1 MSIFKSTLD
10 PTTSAQL
17 KARESVVSTSGSR
30 DDNFLKYTTG
40 KNSWV
45 RMTSFVNYNNSD
57 ALSKKYILEGGT
69 LYNSGD
75 DQFSLRA
82 GVGKQSGAYASNLDI
97 NTISGKREIVRPF
110 GLRPMPGITQASVI
124 NKSAYGS
131 LREATVEFLAWD
143 KHQLEELEL
152 LFMRPGYTVFLEWG
166 WSQYLDHGEA
176 EVNKTPSDIKIKYF
190 DTLTLNPFDP
200 TLTDEKIYGKIDDD
214 IKLTKGNYDA
224 MLGYVKNFSWQLL
237 PNGGFQCTTVLISRG
252 EVLSSLKASTTTNFP
267 FYNANAQ
274 NPDQVLATMFEKILL
289 NIIGSIND
297 AAYSKTVFIQGL
309 NQSLPGEL
317 YITGSNP
324 TDLRAQA
331 DAEFAKINSEIQRSY
346 PSIDLNKDTFIKYCD
361 GGTEGTAIE
370 YIKMDAFIALLNTY
384 LIPKQKSINIT
395 NIEIPG
401 NTPCLASEDSISIDP
416 TTCLIK
422 NKKARFI
429 ADNKEGFD
437 PYVKNILA
445 INGGTSTKAIL
456 EDFLNQGTT
465 NLGSIGNIY
474 ISINKILTIFR
485 EKANDPD
492 GLDILML
499 LQEVLKAISFALG
512 GINDFQTHSTRST
525 AQIIDK
531 YYLESGKQND
541 KFEFNLIGLKSICR
555 DVKINSRIFA
565 EQSTMIGIGA
575 AAGNP
580 DPNPGNLYNLGDLYT
595 STQQQFNKGL
605 TDRVLNNIQYI
616 NQPLSVGGTQLTENQ
631 AYYYNI
637 YRTLEGLKKYVTDKV
652 LGIPNGGANFQ
663 YTIIPQP
670 SEVSNAGNA
679 LRTIH
684 YQLNGKD
691 VNFKALIPFE
701 LEITLDGI
709 GGFII
714 GQIFTIDNSI
724 LPQDY
729 YNKNLGFIITGISH
743 KLQNND
749 WVTELKT
756 QICLLDTAKEL
767 KVIGAEQNKVKKII
781 NDLSQQAQINSYL
794 VNALCDY
801 LTYATFNMLYV
812 DNQTLNMDLP
822 NNILS
827 SKSTAETYLIGTAT
841 VQPNFPGGSTVGNV
855 SQRYRRY
862 IPDIGFNL
870 LINYSNI
877 TNIETFLKKWYDDAF
892 QIKGSDP
899 TFPQDYNAF
908 LSQTNTGQPVK
919 FDLNKFS
926 KFIFDEAKIKGAYI
940 VSTNTSSEIQ
950 ALKSKTWNTGV
961 YAAYKRIWDASYL
974 SKIAGGN
981 FTLTTKQYTYTNI
994 IKGVG
999 PIQSGTNIRDDAW
1012 FDETDVNGVLNNSI
1026 YNQYIRNWQPTK
1038 FTFMSPITNPVIA
1051 AYLTNPTSVTITN
1064 LTNIT
1069 DVKTGNGFGS
1079 NSPTTSINQWTQY
1092 GTIVANNGL
1101 NQMRLG
1107 FYDYFQ
1113 RNTAALNLSIY
1124 LVSTPP
1130 FTDFV
1135 NTK

>member
-1 MSIFKSTLD
+1 
-10 PTTSAQL
+10 
-17 KARESVVSTSGSR
+17 
-30 DDNFLKYTTG
+30 
-40 KNSWV
+40 
-45 RMTSFVNYNNSD
+45 
-57 ALSKKYILEGGT
+57 
-69 LYNSGD
+69 
-75 DQFSLRA
+75 
-82 GVGKQSGAYASNLDI
+82 
-97 NTISGKREIVRPF
+97 
-110 GLRPMPGITQASVI
+110 
-124 NKSAYGS
+124 
-131 LREATVEFLAWD
+131 
-143 KHQLEELEL
+143 
-152 LFMRPGYTVFLEWG
+152 
-166 WSQYLDHGEA
+166 
-176 EVNKTPSDIKIKYF
+176 
-190 DTLTLNPFDP
+190 
-200 TLTDEKIYGKIDDD
+200 
-214 IKLTKGNYDA
+214 

-237 PNGGFQCTTVLISRG
+237 PNGGFQCSTVLISRG
-252 EVLSSLKASTTTNFP
+252 EVLESLKASTTTNTNFS
-267 FYNANAQ
+267 FNNTNSQ
-274 NPDQVLATMFEKILL
+274 TKEQVVATMFENILL
-289 NIIGSIND
+289 SIMASIND
-297 AAYSKTVFIQGL
+297 NVYNSTFSPTSGL
-309 NQSLPGEL
+309 SIPGEL
-317 YITGSNP
+317 WVTGSNP
-324 TDLRAQA
+324 VDLIAEA
-331 DAEFAKINSEIQRSY
+331 DRKYNDINSKVKQTY
-346 PSIDLNKDTFIKYCD
+346 PNIDLDNETCVKYCD
-361 GGTEGTAIE
+361 GNNEGTAIE
-370 YIKMDAFIALLNTY
+370 YISMNSFIALLNTY
-384 LIPKQKSINIT
+384 LIPKQKSKNIT
-395 NIEIPG
+395 NIKIPG
-401 NTPCLASEDSISIDP
+401 NTPCLASEDSVSIDP
-416 TTCLIK
+416 TTCIIK
-422 NKKARFI
+422 NKKANFI

-437 PYVKNILA
+437 PYVESSFISNVIVP
-445 INGGTSTKAIL
+445 SKATL
-456 EDFLNQGTT
+456 RDFLDQGTT
-465 NLGSIGNIY
+465 SLGSIGNIY

-485 EKANDPD
+485 TEASKPD
-492 GLDILML
+492 GVTVLTL
-499 LQEVLKAISFALG
+499 LQEVLNNISFALG
-512 GINDFQTHSTRST
+512 GINDFKIHSVRGT
-525 AQIIDK
+525 AQIIDLH
-531 YYLESGKQND
+531 YLESGKQNN
-541 KFEFNLIGLKSICR
+541 KFEFNLVGLKSICR
-555 DVKINSRIFA
+555 DVKINSRIFS

-575 AAGNP
+575 AAAGSFN
-580 DPNPGNLYNLGDLYT
+580 NLGDIYA
-595 STQQQFNKGL
+595 STQQKFNKGL
-605 TDRVLNNIQYI
+605 KDRILNNIYYDAPPI
-616 NQPLSVGGTQLTENQ
+616 NVGGRSLNETE
-631 AYYYNI
+631 AYYYSI
-637 YRTLEGLKKYVTDKV
+637 FKTLEGLKKYITDKV
-652 LGIPNGGANFQ
+652 LGIPNGGPTIQ
-663 YTIIPQP
+663 YTIIPEP
-670 SEVSNAGNA
+670 SEITNASNA

-812 DNQTLNMDLP
+812 NNQTLNMDLP
-822 NNILS
+822 NDILN

-862 IPDIGFNL
+862 IPDIGFNS

-981 FTLTTKQYTYTNI
+981 FTLTTKQYTYSNI
-994 IKGVG
+994 IKNQPV
-999 PIQSGTNIRDDAW
+999 GTNRAIFDVY
-1012 FDETDVNGVLNNSI
+1012 FDETDVNGVLNNSV
-1026 YNQYIRNWQPTK
+1026 YNQYTRGWQSTK
-1038 FTFMSPITNPVIA
+1038 FTFISPIANPVIA

-1064 LTNIT
+1064 LTKVF
-1069 DVKTGNGFGS
+1069 DVKVGAGLES
-1079 NSPTTSINQWTQY
+1079 NTSSTTSINQWTQY